1 MTATITPL
9 AMSRRTHAQP
19 PPTIIAPPR
28 AALSL
33 RTLSKRV
40 VVWAAVCDADPE
52 PMQGHVEVAET
63 GGSDAPASAFVAALP
78 AIMDQIRPWL
88 ARLAAPSTHKVTELA
103 VPNPSLRARLRDGQ
117 AIEGVIILPASEV
130 SGTDPIVAAASDIAE
145 RLHAEIVSPN
155 DTDTVELAVGASL
168 GSRSARSTRGGA
180 GISWTRADR
189 LYETQ
194 IADTG
199 DQAAALVRA
208 VAMAVRAHRRHPGT
222 LVISCEHRGAVEL
235 ANAALAGKPTTGHS
249 ARASAQRAL
258 AYLEVAGTVRVVS
271 RGVPDPLR
279 TAAARLAQLARRD
292 AEFDITGPEHEKRAA
307 AALADELQGMEV
319 SA

>member
-33 RTLSKRV
+33 RTLSKRI

-52 PMQGHVEVAET
+52 PMHGHVELAET

-78 AIMDQIRPWL
+78 AIMDQVRPWL

-103 VPNPSLRARLRDGQ
+103 VPNPSLRARLREGEP
-117 AIEGVIILPASEV
+117 IEGVMILPASEV
-130 SGTDPIVAAASDIAE
+130 SGTDPVVAAASDIAE
-145 RLHAEIVSPN
+145 RLHREVISP
-155 DTDTVELAVGASL
+155 DETGTVQLAVAASL
-168 GSRSARSTRGGA
+168 RAHHRGA
-180 GISWTRADR
+180 GIAWTRADG

-194 IADTG
+194 IADTS
-199 DQAAALVRA
+199 DQTAALVRA
-208 VAMAVRAHRRHPGT
+208 IAMAVRAHRRHLGT
-222 LVISCEHRGAVEL
+222 VVISCESRAAVEL
-235 ANAALAGKPTTGHS
+235 ARAALERKPTTGHP

-258 AYLEVAGTVRVVS
+258 SYLEIAGDVRVVS
-271 RGVPDPLR
+271 RTAPDALR
-279 TAAARLAQLARRD
+279 SGATRLAQLTRRD

-307 AALADELQGMEV
+307 AALADELAGAEV